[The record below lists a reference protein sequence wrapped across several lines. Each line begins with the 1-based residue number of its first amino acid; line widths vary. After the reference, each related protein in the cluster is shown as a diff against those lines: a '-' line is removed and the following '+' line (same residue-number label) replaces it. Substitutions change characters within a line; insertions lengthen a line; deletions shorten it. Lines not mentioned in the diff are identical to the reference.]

1 MPSRCYEFV
10 DSRLRRSPP
19 DRASA
24 VPYGQAGENATRFP
38 RLAHRSA
45 AAHKLHST
53 PQQDGINLISG
64 NHQTSSRLP
73 PFSLFLPGSCPN
85 NRDHRCE
92 QVGQRGEPHLWV
104 QFGLLRYLVELCFH
118 HSSASVCADDVSRGQ
133 SSFAP
138 PLPHVRGFPA
148 LGVLPAS
155 PTSLEASAF
164 LRREP
169 YRPAYSMHLLHQDF
183 EGSLRFLDTSISE
196 RAVRL
201 TPPQSPVPL
210 P

>member
-1 MPSRCYEFV
+1 MSK
-10 DSRLRRSPP
+10 S
-19 DRASA
+19 DRKI
-24 VPYGQAGENATRFP
+24 
-38 RLAHRSA
+38 LAH
-45 AAHKLHST
+45 
-53 PQQDGINLISG
+53 
-64 NHQTSSRLP
+64 
-73 PFSLFLPGSCPN
+73 
-85 NRDHRCE
+85 HRRR
-92 QVGQRGEPHLWV
+92 GQKFIAPYNEL
-104 QFGLLRYLVELCFH
+104 LLRYLVESCFH
-118 HSSASVCADDVSRGQ
+118 HSSASVCADDVSRDQ

-155 PTSLEASAF
+155 PTSLEAFAF

-169 YRPAYSMHLLHQDF
+169 YRPAYSMYLLHQDF

-201 TPPQSPVPL
+201 TPVPL

>member
-1 MPSRCYEFV
+1 MRWPLRSLTGARPFGRVSSPSRHGLLV
-10 DSRLRRSPP
+10 LVPPSRTRRADFPH
-19 DRASA
+19 RAPQTTFA
-24 VPYGQAGENATRFP
+24 EAG
-38 RLAHRSA
+38 
-45 AAHKLHST
+45 
-53 PQQDGINLISG
+53 
-64 NHQTSSRLP
+64 
-73 PFSLFLPGSCPN
+73 
-85 NRDHRCE
+85 